1 MPKVMDIDNMDM
13 ENTIVEYHSNDVLGD
28 LK

>member
-1 MPKVMDIDNMDM
+1 MPKVMDNDNMDM
-13 ENTIVEYHSNDVLGD
+13 ENTIMEYHSNDVLGD